1 MNINETAPAQTAGS
15 LLFPVPGDLLSSNA
29 TELLSQLDDFLAA
42 HEERNSN
49 WNALELDLR
58 RASMVDSVGLN
69 FLVALH
75 KRLHADG
82 KKLRIR
88 TVSDSVQRIL
98 RFTRVDKY
106 AEVIPC

>member
-1 MNINETAPAQTAGS
+1 MKTNESAPAPAAAS
-15 LLFPVPGDLLSSNA
+15 LLFPVPGDLLSTNA
-29 TELLSQLDDFLAA
+29 VELRSQLDAFLAA
-42 HEERNSN
+42 HEERKSV
-49 WNALELDLR
+49 WEALELDLR

-75 KRLHADG
+75 KRLHAEG

-98 RFTRVDKY
+98 RFTRLDQY
-106 AEVIPC
+106 AEVVPS